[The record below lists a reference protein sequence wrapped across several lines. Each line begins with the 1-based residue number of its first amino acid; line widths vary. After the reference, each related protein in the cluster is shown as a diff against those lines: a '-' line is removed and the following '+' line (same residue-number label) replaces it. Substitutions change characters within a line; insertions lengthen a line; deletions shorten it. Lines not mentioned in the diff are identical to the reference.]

1 MVLASQQA
9 QCQTYHSLTQHL
21 ENLGGDADYEI
32 EAADDLEDDLDVD
45 DDIVDELDVEEYVQE
60 GANLAGTA

>member
-45 DDIVDELDVEEYVQE
+45 EDTGDLVDELDVEEYVQD
-60 GANLAGTA
+60 GAALA